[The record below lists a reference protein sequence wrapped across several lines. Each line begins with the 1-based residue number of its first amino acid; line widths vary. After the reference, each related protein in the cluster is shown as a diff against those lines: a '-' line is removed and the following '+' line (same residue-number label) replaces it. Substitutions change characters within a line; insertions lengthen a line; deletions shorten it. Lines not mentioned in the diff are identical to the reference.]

1 MISRLVNLLSAA
13 AMAGGA
19 VVPRP
24 FEEVL
29 TMTKKEQR
37 LVKRAAAAL
46 LALAQFREKHG
57 LSGAVADIVVSARIN
72 GWPEEEARE
81 IARRMLAA
89 GITPWGARQ
98 LFAEAGR
105 MRQ

>member
-1 MISRLVNLLSAA
+1 LISRLVNLLSAA

-57 LSGAVADIVVSARIN
+57 LTGAVADIVVTARIN

-81 IARRMLAA
+81 IARHMLAA
-89 GITPWGARQ
+89 GVTAAQARQ
-98 LFAEAGR
+98 LFAEADAR
-105 MRQ
+105 RQ

>member
-1 MISRLVNLLSAA
+1 
-13 AMAGGA
+13 
-19 VVPRP
+19 
-24 FEEVL
+24 
-29 TMTKKEQR
+29 MTKKQRQREER

-98 LFAEAGR
+98 LFAASDAR
-105 MRQ
+105 RQ